1 MKKTSISLVSN
12 HMQKR
17 SRKFYIHDCCYLS
30 FSICN
35 LIDLWL
41 VYVHVVYLQ
50 ASSLIHTLVT
60 TMLVKTF
67 KSKLSIYC
75 LEIFRYLP
83 EGNIMLISHN
93 DMFCCLRNS
102 ISQPYYCSAWPIVS
116 ILFLAGG
123 PLDFYLYKNEQP
135 NGYLK
140 IISFDSKNITIMFN
154 VRSMGD
160 DKKCK
165 LNDIEQLSR
174 ENAQEWNSV
183 KHLLGDVHCFELDDD
198 DIEQTYTWL
207 PLSYE
212 GWMKLRLKVSWFSRI
227 TGCIYLMNSLVNPL

>member
-1 MKKTSISLVSN
+1 M
-12 HMQKR
+12 
-17 SRKFYIHDCCYLS
+17 
-30 FSICN
+30 
-35 LIDLWL
+35 
-41 VYVHVVYLQ
+41 
-50 ASSLIHTLVT
+50 
-60 TMLVKTF
+60 
-67 KSKLSIYC
+67 
-75 LEIFRYLP
+75 
-83 EGNIMLISHN
+83 
-93 DMFCCLRNS
+93 
-102 ISQPYYCSAWPIVS
+102 
-116 ILFLAGG
+116 
-123 PLDFYLYKNEQP
+123 DFYLYKNEQP

-198 DIEQTYTWL
+198 DIEQTYMWL

-212 GWMKLRLKVSWFSRI
+212 GWMKLRLKVS
-227 TGCIYLMNSLVNPL
+227 